1 MNLRFLGTSAIV
13 RDELNTLCLNC
24 ASSSLRFTNGILW
37 NKGAEPLDHKGEG
50 IDGTRASYGAE
61 LKRTVIV
68 IYPSCSKRLHKPD
81 AGKAK
86 TKAGAAPRS
95 VGYSVDPG

>member
-1 MNLRFLGTSAIV
+1 MPV
-13 RDELNTLCLNC
+13 RVLD
-24 ASSSLRFTNGILW
+24 SLMESYGI
-37 NKGAEPLDHKGEG
+37 KG
-50 IDGTRASYGAE
+50 IDGTRASHGAK